1 MRASELINFIQ
12 KKCRDDDPEI
22 EFYSNEWTDD
32 LEEIKLLKRYFENIR
47 RKDGVIYI
55 EISR

>member
-22 EFYSNEWTDD
+22 EFYSDEWTDD
-32 LEEIKLLKRYFENIR
+32 LEKTELQKRYFENIR
-47 RKDGVIYI
+47 RKDGVIRI
-55 EISR
+55 EIAR

>member
-22 EFYSNEWTDD
+22 EFYSSERTDD
-32 LEEIKLLKRYFENIR
+32 LKEVKLQERYFENIR
-47 RKDGVIYI
+47 RKNGVIQI
-55 EISR
+55 EVSR